1 MAMTTLTSL
10 AGTIFAEEAIVA
22 ATQAAAPV
30 KAFAHRFM
38 ESEREPG
45 ATITVPVFAV
55 KEAQAFAGDYTANA
69 ASAEG
74 TKIAL
79 ETHLF
84 DSKVFTDT
92 DFAQCPV
99 AFWKGAGQAV
109 GKSVGL
115 GILKTIT
122 NLLTAD
128 NLTGTGG
135 AFNPTSGTKKTLAA
149 LTEKCEANDFDPAQS
164 ILLCSGAM
172 YTQIL
177 SLMDA
182 HVYGGPEAVQKALL
196 PEGLYGFKQIVRCPT
211 LTVNGAVVHCD
222 AIGYGGTLLEPQS
235 KNILEEFGYVQDEAS
250 GLSIGIRRFGVPTS
264 GKNYIVGECL
274 FGAKLVQPTKGFV
287 VTAS

>member
-1 MAMTTLTSL
+1 MATTTLTSL
-10 AGTIFAEEAIVA
+10 AGNIFAEEALIA
-22 ATQAAAPV
+22 ATLAAAPV

-38 ESEREPG
+38 ESEREKG

-55 KEAQAFAGDYTANA
+55 KEAQDFDGDYTKNA
-69 ASAEG
+69 DTADG
-74 TKIAL
+74 TKIPL
-79 ETHLF
+79 EKHLF
-84 DSKVFTDT
+84 DSKVYTDT

-99 AFWKGAGQAV
+99 AFWKGAGKAV

-115 GILKTIT
+115 GICKTVTDLIT
-122 NLLTAD
+122 TEK
-128 NLTGTGG
+128 LTGQGG
-135 AFNPTSGTKKTLAA
+135 SFNPTTGTKKTLAA
-149 LTEKCEANDFDPAQS
+149 LTEKCEANNFNPAES

-182 HVYGGPEAVQKALL
+182 HVYGGPEAIRHALL

-235 KNILEEFGYVQDEAS
+235 KSILEEFGYVQDEAS
-250 GLSIGIRRFGVPTS
+250 GLTIGIRRFGEAKS

-274 FGAKLVQPTKGFV
+274 FGAKLVQPSKGFIV
-287 VTAS
+287 SAS